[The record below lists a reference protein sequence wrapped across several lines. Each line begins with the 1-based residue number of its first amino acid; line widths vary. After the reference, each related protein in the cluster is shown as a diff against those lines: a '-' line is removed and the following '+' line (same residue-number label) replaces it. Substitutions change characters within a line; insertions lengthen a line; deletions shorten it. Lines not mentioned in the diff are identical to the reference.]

1 MNYRKE
7 EIKRY
12 FKDRVAAFGSH
23 HLDIIK
29 FLKENKS
36 FSKSKSEDE
45 IWIDTFDLVHQEAF
59 PANKPIIEN
68 PSAAKAFLGD
78 ETKQIRQ
85 FVKAFEENRYGGFE
99 EDNIWKMKETNI
111 LDDIELVNKYFF
123 IIGEEIVKEWMEDPS
138 NY

>member
-1 MNYRKE
+1 MNYKKE

-12 FKDRVAAFGSH
+12 FKDWVAAFGSH

-36 FSKSKSEDE
+36 FSKTKSEDE

-59 PANKPIIEN
+59 PANKPIIET

-78 ETKQIRQ
+78 EIKKVRQ
-85 FVKAFEENRYGGFE
+85 FVKAFEKNRYGGFK
-99 EDNIWKMKETNI
+99 EDNIWQMKETNI
-111 LDDIELVNKYFF
+111 LDDVQLVNKYFF
-123 IIGEEIVKEWMEDPS
+123 IIGEEIVKEWMEDPT

>member
-12 FKDRVAAFGSH
+12 FKDWVTAFGSH

-36 FSKSKSEDE
+36 FSKTKSADE

-59 PANKPIIEN
+59 PANKPIIET

-78 ETKQIRQ
+78 ETKKVRQ
-85 FVKAFEENRYGGFE
+85 FVKAFEKNRYGGFE
-99 EDNIWKMKETNI
+99 EDNIWQMKETNI
-111 LDDIELVNKYFF
+111 LDDVELVNKYFF
-123 IIGEEIVKEWMEDPS
+123 IIGEEIVKEWMEDPT

>member
-7 EIKRY
+7 QIKRY
-12 FKDRVAAFGSH
+12 FKDWVAAFGNH

-29 FLKENKS
+29 FLKENKNL
-36 FSKSKSEDE
+36 SKTKSEDE
-45 IWIDTFDLVHQEAF
+45 IWVDTFDLVHQEAF

-68 PSAAKAFLGD
+68 SSAAKVFLGD
-78 ETKQIRQ
+78 ETKKVRQ
-85 FVKAFEENRYGGFE
+85 FVKAFEENHDRGFE

-111 LDDIELVNKYFF
+111 LDDVELVNKYFF
-123 IIGEEIVKEWMEDPS
+123 IIGEDIVKEWMEDPT